1 MSRCRRGR
9 IELVVVDV
17 AKSYHGKGYTRSYT
31 VKAGTRWSYQLR
43 VPVDPTNA
51 AGGTRQVERGGF
63 LSEKDADKAL
73 QKAQRDAARGL
84 RIGAKVPTLQA
95 FSATWLDSLDLA
107 AATVAGYRRQFDRH
121 VLPRIGHMTLDTIT
135 TTTLNTLYKQ
145 LQTEPPP
152 PVEGRWANPKPLGAN
167 SVLKIATT
175 IGALLDAAVSDKHIL
190 DNPAKSDGIR
200 KPSKQAVTEQSDEM
214 TVWNQEQMTAFL
226 TWNRDTRNDPD
237 YPLWMLYAA
246 SGARRSEVLALRW
259 SDIDLKTGKVHVRRT
274 LDTGK
279 PGETKKPKNGKARDF
294 TVSAST
300 VSVLKDWRRLLA
312 ARDLNLVRGG
322 AWVFPMPGE
331 WERHRNPASTSEMF
345 TRRVKW
351 AQKDLG
357 GEEVLPTIHL
367 HEVRHSAATILIANG
382 TDPKT
387 VAERLGHESVRIT
400 LDIYTHVTQQSDD
413 RAAALLDFG

>member
-1 MSRCRRGR
+1 M
-9 IELVVVDV
+9 
-17 AKSYHGKGYTRSYT
+17 AKSYHGKGYTRRYE

-43 VPVDPTNA
+43 VPVDPTNPSM
-51 AGGTRQVERGGF
+51 GTRQVERGGF
-63 LSEKDADKAL
+63 LTEKDADKAL

-84 RIGAKVPTLQA
+84 RIGSKVPTLRDY
-95 FSATWLDSLDLA
+95 SAQWLDSLDLA
-107 AATVAGYRRQFDRH
+107 AATVDGYRRQLNRH
-121 VLPRIGHMTLDTIT
+121 VLPRIGDLTLDAIS
-135 TTTLNTLYKQ
+135 TTTLNTLYRQ
-145 LQTEPPP
+145 MQTEAPPAID
-152 PVEGRWANPKPLGAN
+152 GRWSDPKPLGAN

-175 IGALLDAAVSDKHIL
+175 IGALLDAAASDKHIL

-200 KPSKQAVTEQSDEM
+200 KPSKQAVTEQSAEM

-226 TWNRDTRNDPD
+226 TWNRETRKDPD
-237 YPLWMLYAA
+237 YPLWKLYAA

-259 SDIDLKTGKVHVRRT
+259 SDIDLKTGKVHIRRT

-279 PGETKKPKNGKARDF
+279 PGETKKPKNGKPRGF
-294 TVSAST
+294 TVSPST
-300 VSVLKDWRRLLA
+300 VTVLKDWRRLLA
-312 ARDLNLVRGG
+312 SRDLNLVRGD

-331 WERHRNPASTSEMF
+331 WTRHRNPMSTSEMF
-345 TRRVKW
+345 TRRVAW
-351 AQKDLG
+351 AQTDLG
-357 GEEVLPTIHL
+357 GAEVLPTIHL

-400 LDIYTHVTQQSDD
+400 LDIYTHVTKQTDD